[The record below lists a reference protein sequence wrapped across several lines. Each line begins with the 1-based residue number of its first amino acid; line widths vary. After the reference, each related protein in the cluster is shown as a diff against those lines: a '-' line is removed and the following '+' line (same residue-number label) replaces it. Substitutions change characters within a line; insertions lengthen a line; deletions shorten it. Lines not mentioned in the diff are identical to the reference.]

1 MYRCRVGSG
10 LGCRV
15 MDRKRAMG
23 QQNGLWI
30 TTVWTPGEVTEG
42 GHTLPV
48 TRSVRRPNLRDRPE
62 LPDLPELFLGSDA
75 VQAGDLSP
83 TQLRSPLLRRIVR
96 DVYAPRRVPQTHLL
110 RCRAAALVV
119 EPGCAITARS
129 AATVHGVD
137 LATASDPVELVTS
150 PSGRQ
155 HRRPGITVTCTK
167 YPVQSVPWH
176 GARLATPVH
185 AAFDIARAGWLP
197 RAVGE
202 VDAMVRA
209 GLLTRG
215 NLVRYLTGR
224 HDHGIGAAREVARL
238 IDARAQ
244 SIPESI
250 VRVLLAQDDLAA
262 EPQVSVV
269 DEMGLIGMVD
279 LALRRWKTAIEY
291 DGVWHGSPHRVGAD
305 RERLNRLHAA
315 GWRVVFVTAEDLR
328 NPGQICA
335 RVRAA
340 LDSRS

>member
-1 MYRCRVGSG
+1 
-10 LGCRV
+10 
-15 MDRKRAMG
+15 
-23 QQNGLWI
+23 
-30 TTVWTPGEVTEG
+30 
-42 GHTLPV
+42 V
-48 TRSVRRPNLRDRPE
+48 TRSVRRRTPRE
-62 LPDLPELFLGSDA
+62 HTALPDLPELFLGSEA

-83 TQLRSPLLRRIVR
+83 SQLRSPRLRRVVR
-96 DVYAPRRVPQTHLL
+96 DVYSPRGVPQTHQL

-129 AATVHGVD
+129 AATMHGVD
-137 LATASDPVELVTS
+137 LAAASDPVELVTS

-155 HRRPGITVTCTK
+155 HRRPGITVTCTT

-215 NLVRYLTGR
+215 ELIGYLTDR
-224 HDHGIGAAREVARL
+224 HDHGIRAAREVARL
-238 IDARAQ
+238 IDVRAQ

-262 EPQVSVV
+262 EPQVSVA
-269 DEMGLIGMVD
+269 DERGLIGVVD
-279 LALRRWKTAIEY
+279 LAFRRWKVAVEY
-291 DGVWHGSPHRVGAD
+291 DGVWHGSAHRVGAD

-315 GWRVVFVTAEDLR
+315 GWRVVFVTAEDLKE
-328 NPGQICA
+328 PAQISA

-340 LDSRS
+340 LDPRS